1 MPDKQSNRERPQARE
16 LSKCLNGRGNG
27 KDWTN
32 RLSDLQLQ
40 EARKIDS
47 QRAITP
53 AAEAVRVSAHL
64 VPSGSLQTKQLCH
77 LHAQL
82 SLGQNCHKRKKK
94 STIYAY
100 RVAKSRT
107 LLKRPCKHRCETIF
121 VCGSSAPVRIEHEG
135 GTVTWLAGS
144 LVILS
149 VQGHSLPPLQELWPF
164 QSLFL
169 SLL

>member
-82 SLGQNCHKRKKK
+82 SLGQNCHKQKKK

-100 RVAKSRT
+100 RVASVVFDFLRSVDCGWPGFSV
-107 LLKRPCKHRCETIF
+107 RE
-121 VCGSSAPVRIEHEG
+121 GSSPGKNAAVYWPI
-135 GTVTWLAGS
+135 
-144 LVILS
+144 LVA
-149 VQGHSLPPLQELWPF
+149 VPF
-164 QSLFL
+164 
-169 SLL
+169 